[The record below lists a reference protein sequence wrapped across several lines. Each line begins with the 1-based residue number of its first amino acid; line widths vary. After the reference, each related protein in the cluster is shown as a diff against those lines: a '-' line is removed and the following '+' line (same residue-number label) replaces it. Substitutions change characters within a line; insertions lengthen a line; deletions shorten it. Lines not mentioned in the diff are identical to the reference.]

1 MEKIKED
8 KKTRQIVWLC
18 DMCGNTGKSI
28 FTDILE
34 EHPKYECLTL
44 MIDSY
49 RSFKYT
55 SARLISNYIDK
66 KGKPPKAFLID
77 APRDEESKYLH
88 EIYGVLEEINNGRLF
103 ASFHGKII
111 KTRIPRGIPIIIFS
125 NSPPIFHALSH
136 DQWDIKALYC
146 TIDNSDVYVQNR
158 FGTNR

>member
-1 MEKIKED
+1 
-8 KKTRQIVWLC
+8 
-18 DMCGNTGKSI
+18 MCGNVDKII

-34 EHPKYECLTL
+34 EHPEYECLTL

-88 EIYGVLEEINNGRLF
+88 EIYGLLEEIIMVDYLRVF
-103 ASFHGKII
+103 MGK
-111 KTRIPRGIPIIIFS
+111 
-125 NSPPIFHALSH
+125 
-136 DQWDIKALYC
+136 
-146 TIDNSDVYVQNR
+146 
-158 FGTNR
+158 

>member
-8 KKTRQIVWLC
+8 KKTRKIVWLC

-88 EIYGVLEEINNGRLF
+88 EIYGVQIRRLAVIDF
-103 ASFHGKII
+103 TSYYMLIA
-111 KTRIPRGIPIIIFS
+111 
-125 NSPPIFHALSH
+125 NL
-136 DQWDIKALYC
+136 IKALKAGKLPK
-146 TIDNSDVYVQNR
+146 N
-158 FGTNR
+158 